1 MLTAARALG
10 GLVLLKA
17 VDVALRGPVSGRL
30 WLVGLVLLAAA
41 GAALLAGWDRGG
53 WVLMVAGA
61 VATAVDAPV
70 ELRRQHLV
78 LLALVGLAALAA
90 RTPVERRLLWSVQ
103 LSALYGTAAMAKLN
117 EVYLS
122 GTVVAAAVADA
133 PFGTGV
139 LGVPPLPLAVAA
151 SLALVAAEV
160 LLAAVPW
167 VPRLHRLGLTVA
179 AAFHLVAV
187 PLAGAEPLVALR
199 LVVFGGTALVLLA
212 AVTGRLEA
220 ERRAPPS
227 TSGRPARR
235 MHR

>member
-1 MLTAARALG
+1 VLTAARALG

-103 LSALYGTAAMAKLN
+103 LSALYGVAALAKLN
-117 EVYLS
+117 EPYLA
-122 GTVVAAAVADA
+122 GTVLGAAVAPA
-133 PFGTGV
+133 PVRHRPARGAARCRCCSPRPWGCCSPRCSWRSRP
-139 LGVPPLPLAVAA
+139 GCAGCAARGWSPPCCSTP
-151 SLALVAAEV
+151 
-160 LLAAVPW
+160 P
-167 VPRLHRLGLTVA
+167 PC
-179 AAFHLVAV
+179 
-187 PLAGAEPLVALR
+187 PLAGHEPLVALR
-199 LVVFGGTALVLLA
+199 LVVFGGTAVCLLF
-212 AVTGRLEA
+212 AVT
-220 ERRAPPS
+220 
-227 TSGRPARR
+227 RPRPTVRTAGP
-235 MHR
+235 